1 MTVRDLLP
9 ESPMESEILAPSR
22 DRLVGLVLLM
32 ALLHAIL
39 LLGITFGVGPQSPT
53 TRGMEVI
60 LTSDDLPE
68 AERNDRAAY
77 TAQRTQLGAGNTR
90 DLPTSSPDRRRP
102 AAAASPEAAEED
114 AGDPGLTSVA
124 PSTTMRYL
132 GSVAAIKHPMAQES
146 ADDNGQAGRG
156 DGSELVL
163 RGDPKT
169 GRWLSPDTQGSILAP
184 YLDQWRRKI
193 ERLGTLNYPTIAR
206 DRGKR
211 GAPVI
216 EVALRY
222 DGVLEDARV
231 QGGSGDAALD
241 QAALNILK
249 LASPFNP
256 FPPELAAKYRI
267 MRFAYQW
274 QFVTGRATGR
284 FVTSATDGSSRP

>member
-1 MTVRDLLP
+1 MT
-9 ESPMESEILAPSR
+9 APD

-39 LLGITFGVGPQSPT
+39 LLGITFGVGPQAPT

-60 LTSDDLPE
+60 LASEDLPE

-77 TAQRTQLGAGNTR
+77 MAQRTQLGAGNTR
-90 DLPTSSPDRRRP
+90 DLATSSPDRRRSAP
-102 AAAASPEAAEED
+102 AEPPELVAEVADDSALAS
-114 AGDPGLTSVA
+114 AG
-124 PSTTMRYL
+124 PSTTIRYL
-132 GSVAAIKHPMAQES
+132 GSVAAIKRPVAEAP
-146 ADDNGQAGRG
+146 ADDTGQAGRG
-156 DGSELVL
+156 DGTELVL

-206 DRGKR
+206 DHGRR

-241 QAALNILK
+241 QAALNILR

-274 QFVTGRATGR
+274 QFVTGRASGT

>member
-68 AERNDRAAY
+68 VERNDRAAY

-102 AAAASPEAAEED
+102 APAASPAAAEED
-114 AGDPGLTSVA
+114 AGDPGLASIA

-132 GSVAAIKHPMAQES
+132 GSVAAIKRPRAQEPV
-146 ADDNGQAGRG
+146 DDNGQAGRG
-156 DGSELVL
+156 DGTELVL

-206 DRGKR
+206 ARGKR

-274 QFVTGRATGR
+274 QFVTGRASGT